1 MNDTAALERWY
12 RRLLAWFP
20 AGHRRTYG
28 EEMIGVLLAA
38 GPEGRRRPAAGDVI
52 DLIRGGLRARLRPA
66 GDGSPDV
73 GWRDAL
79 AVFSIV
85 APAMA
90 LGYFVVNNA
99 VDWAYRLLSYP
110 AGMALYVNSGP
121 IALGGLVIF
130 LAVTLPPLLALRG
143 FRRTA
148 IVAASMPAAVLTLVR
163 IRSLVALRL
172 NFFWFQG
179 LDGYLLLSVLVVIA
193 LAVSPGPRRGVAIMT
208 ARTWSVVAI
217 AAGMA
222 GVATTDLRY
231 AYQAGTKVEAI
242 VLAATFA
249 AAAVGLVVTLPARA
263 GRRLLLLLAIP
274 GYAVVMELVA
284 NGGLPFS
291 NTAGQFGFGLIYP
304 PTAVLIGVVGVLAW
318 RSGRRGRETG
328 GHDRAA

>member
-1 MNDTAALERWY
+1 MNDTSALERWY

-20 AGHRRTYG
+20 AEHRRAYG
-28 EEMIGVLLAA
+28 DEMIGVLLAA
-38 GPEGRRRPAAGDVI
+38 GSEGRRRPAAGDVI
-52 DLIRGGLRARLRPA
+52 DLIRGGLRARLRQA

-90 LGYFVVNNA
+90 LEYFVVNNA
-99 VDWAYRLLSYP
+99 VDWAYKLLSYP
-110 AGMALYVNSGP
+110 PGMALYVNNGP

-148 IVAASMPAAVLTLVR
+148 IVAASIPAAVLTLFR
-163 IRSLVALRL
+163 IGSLVGSRK
-172 NFFWFQG
+172 NFFLLLG

-193 LAVSPGPRRGVAIMT
+193 LAVSPGPRRGAAIMT

-217 AAGMA
+217 AAGIA
-222 GVATTDLRY
+222 AVATTDLRY

-249 AAAVGLVVTLPARA
+249 AAAVGLVVTLPARV

-274 GYAVVMELVA
+274 GYAIVMELVA
-284 NGGLPFS
+284 NGGLPFA
-291 NTAGQFGFGLIYP
+291 NTVDQFGIGLIYP

-318 RSGRRGRETG
+318 RSGRRSRETVD
-328 GHDRAA
+328 HDHAA